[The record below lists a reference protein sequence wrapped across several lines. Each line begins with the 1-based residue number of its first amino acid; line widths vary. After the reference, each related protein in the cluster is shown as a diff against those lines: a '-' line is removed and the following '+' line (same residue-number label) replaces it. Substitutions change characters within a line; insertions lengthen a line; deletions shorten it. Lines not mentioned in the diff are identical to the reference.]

1 MKTKAIIISF
11 FFCLFMGTS
20 FLCGATPYLSGNQP
34 TDSVLWKQQLDTM
47 KKNTAEFHLGY
58 ILTGYKYIGKISTEE
73 DLERVKL
80 AILDGTGYPFVESG
94 KTTLK
99 SLKEFSSI
107 DKEEA
112 ENMRKKVKT
121 YLDQMLRLRLG
132 LEEVELEWTCDGTI
146 YKTVCVVSDTL
157 GVIYENVFINTLW
170 PSTTK
175 TTVGYSEF

>member
-1 MKTKAIIISF
+1 MAKLTKEEFINSLNEMSILEIKELVDAMKEAYGVDPSAVAVAGPAVAAVEEGPSKVNVVLTAA
-11 FFCLFMGTS
+11 
-20 FLCGATPYLSGNQP
+20 GANKIAVIKLVR
-34 TDSVLWKQQLDTM
+34 D
-47 KKNTAEFHLGY
+47 
-58 ILTGYKYIGKISTEE
+58 LTGLG
-73 DLERVKL
+73 
-80 AILDGTGYPFVESG
+80 
-94 KTTLK
+94 
-99 SLKEFSSI
+99 LKEAKDIADNGGNVKEGI

-132 LEEVELEWTCDGTI
+132 LEEVELEWTCDGVI

-175 TTVGYSEF
+175 TTVRCSEF

>member
-1 MKTKAIIISF
+1 MKTKAIIVSF
-11 FFCLFMGTS
+11 FFCLFMGVS
-20 FLCGATPYLSGNQP
+20 LLCGATTHLSGDQP
-34 TDSVLWKQQLDTM
+34 GDSVLWKQQLDTI
-47 KKNTAEFHLGY
+47 KKNTAELHLGY
-58 ILTGYKYIGKISTEE
+58 VLTDYKYIGKISTEE

-80 AILDGTGYPFVESG
+80 AILDGTGYPFVENG
-94 KTTLK
+94 KTILI

-146 YKTVCVVSDTL
+146 YKTVCVASDTL
-157 GVIYENVFINTLW
+157 GILYENVFINALG
-170 PSTTK
+170 PGTTK
-175 TTVGYSEF
+175 TTVRYSEF